1 MRQTSRESATPSRR
15 WWLGSSALERTPVL
29 MSVHAA
35 DVLRCEEIFRA
46 HSGESV
52 EAGWSDAI
60 FLSVHEIL
68 QFVFQSAWTSKK
80 EESRVSTSTPSEAS
94 QRRSRDT
101 ELNVTSHPYSFPLM
115 RSGRNEVL
123 RNASFPRTGSLACFI
138 RRVKHK

>member
-1 MRQTSRESATPSRR
+1 M
-15 WWLGSSALERTPVL
+15 L

-46 HSGESV
+46 HSGGSV

-80 EESRVSTSTPSEAS
+80 EESRVSTAQQVKLPIAGAETQS
-94 QRRSRDT
+94 
-101 ELNVTSHPYSFPLM
+101 LM
-115 RSGRNEVL
+115 
-123 RNASFPRTGSLACFI
+123 
-138 RRVKHK
+138 